1 MRGCGR
7 SGRLP
12 RTDAWAAT
20 QAARQKLVSAKDLK
34 KLRKQLNE
42 KMEAA
47 LEVKSEM
54 GSAQEQLRT
63 LGSAVDELSKIM
75 VDELDAL
82 GADTAAR
89 IAQQQIETSDQLSKL
104 AMGVQA
110 VTPEISALKASA
122 ERSRSA
128 IDAANESLAKLKR
141 WSESGFR
148 RLNDVLNVQQQAL
161 AVLDSQMAG
170 FAERVQEGR
179 ASVES
184 CRQESNGSKAEFE
197 RMRTQVAQVLVS
209 NEDLVREYREH
220 ICAMEAATA
229 KCEAAAT
236 HCEAAATKRESR
248 AASQL
253 QDLNKVES
261 MILEHRAISEARFTA
276 LENSARSP
284 PTTVAHMSP
293 TAERRV
299 AELEEDLSKARRQ
312 LSQQDESIRDLQLR
326 LQTSIE
332 KTALTR
338 IADRQDMSELV
349 SRAVHDFMRKH
360 PPPHSR
366 SAPSYDP
373 PISTWGP
380 NSPRHISASS
390 PMRPPSSLDTLQTSP
405 PGRSRTPRGEMG
417 TFSAM
422 MGKR

>member
-1 MRGCGR
+1 M
-7 SGRLP
+7 P

-161 AVLDSQMAG
+161 VQAGCQVVRLLFGHLCCWRQWRRLVDGAVTEGVDAT
-170 FAERVQEGR
+170 AEERLRVRSTRSSRLRRLEHVVIIWVGR
-179 ASVES
+179 IHLYAH
-184 CRQESNGSKAEFE
+184 
-197 RMRTQVAQVLVS
+197 VLVD
-209 NEDLVREYREH
+209 NQTAHVPLADL
-220 ICAMEAATA
+220 
-229 KCEAAAT
+229 
-236 HCEAAATKRESR
+236 
-248 AASQL
+248 
-253 QDLNKVES
+253 
-261 MILEHRAISEARFTA
+261 ILR
-276 LENSARSP
+276 
-284 PTTVAHMSP
+284 
-293 TAERRV
+293 
-299 AELEEDLSKARRQ
+299 
-312 LSQQDESIRDLQLR
+312 
-326 LQTSIE
+326 
-332 KTALTR
+332 
-338 IADRQDMSELV
+338 
-349 SRAVHDFMRKH
+349 
-360 PPPHSR
+360 
-366 SAPSYDP
+366 
-373 PISTWGP
+373 
-380 NSPRHISASS
+380 
-390 PMRPPSSLDTLQTSP
+390 
-405 PGRSRTPRGEMG
+405 
-417 TFSAM
+417 
-422 MGKR
+422 